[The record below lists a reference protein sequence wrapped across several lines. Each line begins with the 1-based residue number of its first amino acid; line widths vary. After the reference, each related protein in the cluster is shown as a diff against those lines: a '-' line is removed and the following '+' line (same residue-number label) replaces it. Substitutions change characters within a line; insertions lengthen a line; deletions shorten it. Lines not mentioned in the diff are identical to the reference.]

1 MEKQAKQVSVVL
13 GGGGAKGFVHLG
25 VLRALVDRGYDIV
38 ALFGT
43 SIGSIIGALFAYHFK
58 FHHLPNHSR
67 LDAQQNAV
75 ASVTKLLVTT
85 NFLNFADISLSPL
98 RRGYVKG
105 EALEEWLTE
114 QLLAPGGTTS
124 IRFSALAPEIDLII
138 TITRADN
145 GDPVV
150 MGPNLNETPDS
161 FVSQAVRA
169 SMSIQGIFLEID
181 IDLNGQKIKAWD
193 GGVTG
198 NCRFDLSCDKYPE
211 ILTLA
216 SSVTYRGDIQSL
228 PNSACTAFFRPL
240 LVADRSA
247 DFWLRQ
253 IENLT
258 EGLLPDAR
266 KEHLK
271 IVRPDLAGVTTT
283 SFTIPP
289 DKRRTLI
296 ENGCL
301 ATHRALNE
309 YEGVTDAV
317 VPKCR

>member
-1 MEKQAKQVSVVL
+1 MKQHRKQVSVVL
-13 GGGGAKGFVHLG
+13 GGGGAKGFAHLG

-43 SIGSIIGALFAYHFK
+43 SIGSIIGALFAYHFT
-58 FHHLPNHSR
+58 FHHLPRLSR
-67 LDAQQNAV
+67 LDAQKQAV
-75 ASVTKLLVTT
+75 DSITKLLVTT

-105 EALEEWLTE
+105 EVFEHWLTE
-114 QLLAPGGTTS
+114 QLLAPRGTTS
-124 IRFSALAPEIDLII
+124 IRFDALAPAIDLTI

-145 GDPVV
+145 GDSLLMSPVD
-150 MGPNLNETPDS
+150 TPDS

-169 SMSIQGIFLEID
+169 SMSIQGIFLEIE
-181 IDLNGQKIKAWD
+181 IDRNGRAITAWD

-198 NCRFDLSCDKYPE
+198 NCRFDLSCARYPD
-211 ILTLA
+211 ILTVA
-216 SSVTYRGDIQSL
+216 SSVTYRGDSRAL
-228 PNSACTAFFRPL
+228 PNSAYTAFVRPL

-258 EGLLPDAR
+258 EELLPVAQ
-266 KEHLK
+266 KQHLK

-289 DKRRTLI
+289 DKRRILI

-309 YEGVTDAV
+309 YEGVTHVAMA
-317 VPKCR
+317 P

>member
-1 MEKQAKQVSVVL
+1 MHAGKQVSVVL

-25 VLRALVDRGYDIV
+25 VLRALVDRGYEVQAI
-38 ALFGT
+38 FGT

-58 FHHLPNHSR
+58 FHHLPKQPSR
-67 LDAQQNAV
+67 LDAQREAV
-75 ASVTKLLVTT
+75 ASVTRLLVTT

-98 RRGYVKG
+98 RRGYVTG
-105 EALEEWLTE
+105 RAFEEWLKE
-114 QLLAPGGTTS
+114 QLLAPGSTES
-124 IRFSALAPEIDLII
+124 IRFGALHPEIDLTV

-145 GDPVV
+145 GDCVV
-150 MGPNLNETPDS
+150 MDPTATPHS
-161 FVSQAVRA
+161 FVSQAVRG
-169 SMSIQGIFLEID
+169 SMSIQGIFLEIPVES
-181 IDLNGQKIKAWD
+181 NGHTITAWD

-198 NCRFDLSCDKYPE
+198 NCRFDLSCAKYPG

-216 SSVTYRGDIQSL
+216 SSVTYRGDTRSL
-228 PNSACTAFFRPL
+228 PNSAWTAVVRPL

-258 EGLLPDAR
+258 ESLLPAAT
-266 KEHLK
+266 KKQLK

-283 SFTIPP
+283 AFTIPP
-289 DKRRTLI
+289 EKRRTLI

-301 ATHRALNE
+301 ATHRALDE
-309 YEGVTDAV
+309 YEGVTNV
-317 VPKCR
+317 VVAPKCR